1 MKRAWEITT
10 AAKEAAVPH
19 LKPEAVRGPAFVEQP
34 TPEQAI
40 RKQISDPVADS
51 DGPQL
56 QLFGAIQ
63 AVGNRGRDVRA
74 AEALIPAVW
83 QAYEAEDDVEL
94 AKLVA
99 QTYAL
104 LEQAPKDPQSPYWS
118 YPEYRDF
125 EDLLAEVAFPEKTPL
140 SLSDDELLERL
151 HAGWQGQIAG
161 AAVGTMVEG
170 YCTPQLKKAFG
181 TIDGFLRQPTTF
193 NDDVLYEL
201 AFLEAVLKRGRA
213 VTSADIALEWVGR
226 ILYTWGAERAAYQN
240 LQRGLFPPESGR
252 QQNPWAEWIGAQMRG
267 TICGMVAPGDPAEAA
282 RLAFLDGQI
291 SAVNNA
297 ILGEVFNAL
306 LASLAFV
313 ERGIRPL
320 LYQAASLIPPRSEY
334 ASVLAFALGQ
344 CEATGSWETAWEA
357 CRAKYRRYNWIH
369 TYPNAAAEE
378 VALYFCGDSF
388 DTCMSIIALCGED
401 VDCNAGQI
409 GTLFGLMYGYPAL
422 APRWT
427 EPFHDG
433 FDSFF
438 RGWEHTTVT
447 HLAQET
453 LRAAKQF

>member
-1 MKRAWEITT
+1 
-10 AAKEAAVPH
+10 
-19 LKPEAVRGPAFVEQP
+19 
-34 TPEQAI
+34 
-40 RKQISDPVADS
+40 
-51 DGPQL
+51 
-56 QLFGAIQ
+56 
-63 AVGNRGRDVRA
+63 
-74 AEALIPAVW
+74 
-83 QAYEAEDDVEL
+83 
-94 AKLVA
+94 
-99 QTYAL
+99 
-104 LEQAPKDPQSPYWS
+104 
-118 YPEYRDF
+118 
-125 EDLLAEVAFPEKTPL
+125 
-140 SLSDDELLERL
+140 
-151 HAGWQGQIAG
+151 
-161 AAVGTMVEG
+161 
-170 YCTPQLKKAFG
+170 
-181 TIDGFLRQPTTF
+181 
-193 NDDVLYEL
+193 
-201 AFLEAVLKRGRA
+201 
-213 VTSADIALEWVGR
+213 
-226 ILYTWGAERAAYQN
+226 
-240 LQRGLFPPESGR
+240 
-252 QQNPWAEWIGAQMRG
+252 MRG

-320 LYQAASLIPPRSEY
+320 LQRAASLIPPRSEY
-334 ASVLAFALGQ
+334 ASVLAFALEQ
-344 CEATGSWETAWEA
+344 CEAADSWETAWEA

-369 TYPNAAAEE
+369 TYPNAAAEV

-388 DTCMSIIALCGED
+388 DACMSIIALCGED